1 MKKYKIQ
8 ALCVFWFALYAGV
21 LFASPDA
28 GLIST
33 NGDYS
38 FNDSEYTKVSLPA
51 TIDEG
56 IEWGQDAFATAGGTI
71 NAATDFF
78 NQVTSF
84 GTWLS
89 MDQGRGFLGLSG
101 GMPLRNRLL
110 ATRRDQLGLK
120 RNGGVRLG
128 IFILDD
134 LTIGMGG
141 MYSDY
146 SGFLPRGGGG
156 TKFKTA
162 FTDQDPWAAIVWAN
176 VSLTTYVTNTFA
188 LTIRPTGFWLPLEG
202 KLGYSAFNG
211 FLGLGNA
218 QFMPQSILEAA
229 YQRDLLGSWR
239 FTFHDSMMGIMER
252 RNILDEGMLL
262 GANLRDMSSYDTAG
276 RYAFGGFAPPM
287 NGTTVNDSLSL
298 NNDFFRG
305 GSILFRNVARANLG
319 GNLGENTTA
328 NFFYIRQDGW
338 DDEFNHFAGFN
349 RLGGI
354 VSQRGA
360 MVTKFVGYNTIF
372 NDQTAPR
379 AMSQWAFAG
388 LTATLRHNLTA
399 WASAGYLWTNGG
411 LSDRNSVIWR
421 AALQHDIGPVT
432 THGITVGRTVTDPDF
447 GAIYVGDFARY
458 FIAHELSSRVSLRLM
473 AQHFAGERIDAG
485 ADNELK
491 SNLVGGLISC
501 DIGEKDT
508 LVLFNSYEEFS
519 SWGMQ
524 GWDLLSHRMSYF
536 HQFSP
541 DLEGHIFYQYQHGN
555 TSFKANAGDF
565 KEHLFYLGMAKRF

>member
-1 MKKYKIQ
+1 M
-8 ALCVFWFALYAGV
+8 FV
-21 LFASPDA
+21 LGSSSAHADPTSDS
-28 GLIST
+28 ISRS
-33 NGDYS
+33 GDYS
-38 FNDSEYTKVSLPA
+38 FTDSEYTRISLPSSL
-51 TIDEG
+51 DES
-56 IEWGQDAFATAGGTI
+56 IEWGQGAISGAGSTI

-84 GTWLS
+84 GTWLTL
-89 MDQGRGFLGLSG
+89 DQGSGFLGLSG
-101 GMPLRNRLL
+101 GMPLRNRFL
-110 ATRRDQLGLK
+110 AVRNDQLNLRK
-120 RNGGVRLG
+120 YGGVRLG

-146 SGFLPRGGGG
+146 SGLLPRGGGG
-156 TKFKTA
+156 TKFKSS
-162 FTDQDPWAAIVWAN
+162 FVDQDPWAAIVWASM
-176 VSLTTYVTNTFA
+176 SLTTYVSNTFA

-202 KLGYSAFNG
+202 RLGYSAFNG
-211 FLGLGNA
+211 FLGMGNA

-229 YQRDLLGSWR
+229 YQKDLMGSWR
-239 FTFHDSMMGIMER
+239 FSFHDYMMGVMER
-252 RNILDEGMLL
+252 RNILDEGILL

-305 GSILFRNVARANLG
+305 GSILFRNIARANLS

-328 NFFYIRQDGW
+328 NFYYIRQDGW

-354 VSQRGA
+354 VSQRGPLI
-360 MVTKFVGYNTIF
+360 TKYVGYNAIF
-372 NDQTAPR
+372 NDETGPR

-388 LTATLRHNLTA
+388 FMAALRPNLTA

-411 LSDRNSVIWR
+411 LSDRNSVLWR
-421 AALQHDIGPVT
+421 AALEHDIGPVT

-447 GAIYVGDFARY
+447 GAVYVGDFARY
-458 FIAHELSSRVSLRLM
+458 FIAHELSDRVSLRLM
-473 AQHFAGERIDAG
+473 AQHSEGERVDTGIN
-485 ADNELK
+485 NEFQ
-491 SNLVGGLISC
+491 SNVVGGLISC
-501 DIGEKDT
+501 NLSDKDS
-508 LVLFNSYEEFS
+508 LVFFNSYEEFN

-524 GWDLLSHRMSYF
+524 GWELWSHRMSYF
-536 HQFSP
+536 HQFTP
-541 DLEGHIFYQYQHGN
+541 DLEGHMFYQYQHG
-555 TSFKANAGDF
+555 TTTLGARSGDF